1 MVLDENIKAVAF
13 DIDGTLYPEWKLTVR
28 ILPIIFSHLKFFW
41 HYGKVRHVMHKTGPL
56 PDFYEYQA
64 RLLGEKLKCPSE
76 KSKAL
81 IQNIIYEGFKD
92 HFTKIPCFNG
102 VEELFKS
109 LKEKGY
115 KIALLSDF
123 NPEQK
128 GEMWGLKK
136 YCDAI
141 MGTESIGALKPS
153 KYPFGVMAK
162 TLGVELNQIL
172 YVGNSEKYDV
182 KGAKNCGMKSA
193 YIHSWFACK
202 SKIADINFTSY
213 RNLKKILLGE

>member
-1 MVLDENIKAVAF
+1 MFLDENIKVVAF

-28 ILPIIFSHLKFFW
+28 ILPKIFCHLKFFW
-41 HYGKVRHVMHKTGPL
+41 HYGKVRHIMHRTGPL

-64 RLLGEKLKCPSE
+64 RLLGERLKCPSE
-76 KSKAL
+76 KAKNL
-81 IQNIIYEGFKD
+81 IRTIIYEGFKK
-92 HFTKIPCFNG
+92 HFTRIPCFDG
-102 VEELFKS
+102 VEELFKA

-123 NPEQK
+123 DPDQK
-128 GEMWGLKK
+128 GEMWGLRQ

-141 MGTESIGALKPS
+141 MGTETIGALKPS

-162 TLGVELNQIL
+162 TLGVEMNQIL

-182 KGAKNCGMKSA
+182 KGSKNCGMKSA
-193 YIHSWFACK
+193 YIHRRLSRK
-202 SKIADINFTSY
+202 SKLADINFTSY
-213 RNLKKILLGE
+213 KQLKKILLDQ